1 MARASNSSS
10 KSKTVVNIVNINDVL
25 IGIIVILVVCVII
38 KECKNNK
45 QARIEAFYK
54 AEAEAP
60 SDQAPSDQ
68 APSDQAPSDQAPA
81 DPESGENEQ
90 EQCIGNICWG
100 QKGRSRILIVC
111 YIMLSILGAILLYL
125 VYHKVRNYYR
135 VKDGKDPIPFRIW
148 RPTGK

>member
-68 APSDQAPSDQAPA
+68 APA

-125 VYHKVRNYYR
+125 VFHKVRNFKR
-135 VKDGKDPIPFRIW
+135 VKKGKDPIKFLPWSASNSNI
-148 RPTGK
+148 

>member
-54 AEAEAP
+54 AEAE
-60 SDQAPSDQ
+60 